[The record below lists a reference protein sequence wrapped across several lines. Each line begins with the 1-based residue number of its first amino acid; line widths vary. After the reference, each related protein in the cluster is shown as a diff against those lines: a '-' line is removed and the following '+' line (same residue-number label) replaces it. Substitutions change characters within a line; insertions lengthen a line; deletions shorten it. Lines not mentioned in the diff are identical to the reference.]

1 MNPYIKNFRLNQFGA
16 AALAAICFF
25 HIGCR
30 RESDSADKQSEPAP
44 AETTVAA
51 SAAPVV
57 VNPSFE
63 QGADGKPSGWTGTGN
78 VVWGEGEG
86 ATGARFAALRSD
98 DGAVNNASKGGEP
111 DWRSEPV
118 SLVPGTAYELRF
130 RCRYRPEVLFTSSQ
144 VYAGPECARQL
155 IKLDAS
161 EVVSPFRSYS
171 VRFVAPAEPQRIFL
185 GAFQLKGVIEYDDIE
200 LFPIKL
206 AQSSV
211 DGMLLEEGETITGN
225 RYNFN
230 APFENKALRNLSRA
244 LVSCNNVFHHDR
256 WRFSKPTDVV
266 VYRHELAGRKQLSGE
281 LSLTTWFHEES
292 SWALGVEV
300 STDGKD
306 FRRIAT
312 FKKPELGPQKK
323 TEKVKIPADMLP
335 ASALWV
341 RLCNDTTD
349 NSKPMFFQ
357 VPKYEYS
364 ANIDGAPLQAV
375 GQTAAM
381 TMLGE
386 DPAISVQPLVADVA
400 KPAFSVKVTN
410 LGNKT
415 VQLSPELSIRLGTQ
429 SEKKSTAAPMKLA
442 PGKTSDVSI
451 PYEMP
456 EAGNYAFEF
465 SLGKNSSTR
474 LAATIYQP
482 ILNATNYGELLNSPS
497 PGVGLWWASSGW
509 KVSKTRP
516 LPTAKS
522 QAIRISLAGNE
533 AEGAQLVVR
542 PEKALTGLTATAGEL
557 RSNSG
562 ALLPA
567 DAVEV
572 LRVGYVNVEMPTDE
586 PNCTGNWPDPL
597 PPFKGG
603 VSVAAGDNQP
613 LWVRVKAP
621 ANTAPGLYRGQITLK
636 AEGFTAT
643 VPLEVQVYGFS
654 LPDTTTCRTLFGL
667 DAGPIWRYQ
676 RLQTDADK
684 RAVWEKYLR
693 LMSDNRIS
701 PYNPVPL
708 DMFTWKFS
716 GGSNFWSGGKV
727 VADQPR
733 AGTNSLLVEDA
744 SPTES
749 LQVSSSEPLPISGKA
764 LDLNLWYR
772 TEKADQ
778 PAQLL
783 LSFSDSSGSHLG
795 GKNIHIDLSGATEWT
810 NFTKTI
816 GVIPSGAVSM
826 KFSLQASPWTASGE
840 NIGKAWFDDLS
851 LTDTGNGKELIAD
864 GGMEVGNA
872 AGDKKEIVFDW
883 KAWDA
888 AMARVFEKY
897 HFNSFVFGGE
907 SSFPGLGGGTFHST
921 KSGEF
926 EGHALGTQE
935 HRELFRA
942 WCSEVRSHLVEKGWL
957 DKAVSYPFDEPAEKD
972 YPAVIERLK
981 MLKENFPGLRRMV
994 PVNLGTA
1001 PEFIGYIDYWCP
1013 ILSAFDATFA
1023 HERQKAGDIFTWYIC
1038 CGPVAPYIGN
1048 FIDRPATDMRVW
1060 LWQTWQNEV
1069 QGILIWRVNWWNSKS
1084 AYPDSLQ
1091 NPYLDSMSWI
1101 DGYGK
1106 QVGEKRRWNVGDGR
1120 FIYPPEACFDGGQGP
1135 VLDGPVSTI
1144 RLEAQRDG
1152 IEDYEYLV
1160 LLKRLLG
1167 ENESTLNSDEAAR
1180 YAKLLE
1186 VPASISSGLTTFTTD
1201 PAPIAARRHEL
1212 ANAIEKLTNTAP
1224 ITKE

>member
-111 DWRSEPV
+111 DWRSKPV
-118 SLVPGTAYELRF
+118 SLVPGTDYELRF

-144 VYAGPECARQL
+144 AFAGPECARQS

-211 DGMLLEEGETITGN
+211 DGVLLGEGETITGN
-225 RYNFN
+225 RYDFK
-230 APFENKALRNLSRA
+230 APFKNKAFRNVSRA
-244 LVSCNNVFHHDR
+244 LVSCNNVFHDDR
-256 WRFSKPTDVV
+256 WRFSKPGDAV
-266 VYRHELAGRKQLSGE
+266 VYRHELEGRKQLSGE
-281 LSLTTWFHEES
+281 LSLTTWFHEDS
-292 SWALGVEV
+292 SWALGVEL

-306 FRRIAT
+306 YRRVAT
-312 FKKPELGPQKK
+312 LKKGDSAQMK

-349 NSKPMFFQ
+349 NSKPVFFQ

-364 ANIDGAPLQAV
+364 AMIDGAPLQAV
-375 GQTAAM
+375 GLTTAM
-381 TMLGE
+381 TVLGE
-386 DPAISVQPLVADVA
+386 DPAISVQPLVSDPR
-400 KPAFSVKVTN
+400 KPAIAVKVSN
-410 LGNKT
+410 LGNKE

-429 SEKKSTAAPMKLA
+429 SKKESTATPVKLA
-442 PGKTSDVSI
+442 PGKTAEVSI

-456 EAGNYAFEF
+456 VVGNYAFEF
-465 SLGKNSSTR
+465 SLGKN
-474 LAATIYQP
+474 LATSLATTFYQT
-482 ILNATNYGELLNSPS
+482 ILNVSNYGELLRSPS

-522 QAIRISLAGNE
+522 QAIRISVAGNE

-557 RSNSG
+557 RSESG

-572 LRVGYVNVEMPTDE
+572 LRVGYVNVEIPTDE
-586 PNCTGNWPDPL
+586 NGGTGNWPDPL

-603 VSVAAGDNQP
+603 VSVAAGENQP

-621 ANTAPGLYRGQITLK
+621 ANTAPGLYRGQITVN

-643 VPLEVQVYGFS
+643 VPLEVEVYGFS
-654 LPDTTTCRTLFGL
+654 LPDATTCRTLFGL
-667 DAGPIWRYQ
+667 DAGPIWKYQ

-684 RAVWEKYLR
+684 RAVWDKYLR

-701 PYNPVPL
+701 PYNPAPM
-708 DMFTWKFS
+708 DGFTYKFS
-716 GGSNFWSGGKV
+716 GDNP
-727 VADQPR
+727 Q
-733 AGTNSLLVEDA
+733 
-744 SPTES
+744 
-749 LQVSSSEPLPISGKA
+749 
-764 LDLNLWYR
+764 
-772 TEKADQ
+772 
-778 PAQLL
+778 
-783 LSFSDSSGSHLG
+783 
-795 GKNIHIDLSGATEWT
+795 
-810 NFTKTI
+810 
-816 GVIPSGAVSM
+816 
-826 KFSLQASPWTASGE
+826 
-840 NIGKAWFDDLS
+840 
-851 LTDTGNGKELIAD
+851 IA
-864 GGMEVGNA
+864 
-872 AGDKKEIVFDW
+872 FDW
-883 KAWDA
+883 AAWDA
-888 AMARVFEKY
+888 AMTRAIEKY
-897 HFNSFVFGGE
+897 HFNSFLV
-907 SSFPGLGGGTFHST
+907 SVPGLGGGTFHSRT
-921 KSGEF
+921 VGMLG
-926 EGHALGTQE
+926 GHAMGTPE
-935 HRELFRA
+935 HRALFRA
-942 WCSEVRSHLVEKGWL
+942 WCSEVRAHLVEKGWL
-957 DKAVSYPFDEPAEKD
+957 DKGVVYPFDEPAKKD
-972 YPAVIERLK
+972 YPFVIDQLRL
-981 MLKENFPGLRRMV
+981 LKEDFPGLRRMV
-994 PVNLGTA
+994 PTHLDA
-1001 PEFIGYIDYWCP
+1001 AEFVGYIDYWCP
-1013 ILSAFDATFA
+1013 KLNEFNPTFA
-1023 HERQKAGDIFTWYIC
+1023 HERQKANDISTWYIC
-1038 CGPVAPYIGN
+1038 VSPRAPYIGN

-1060 LWQTWQNEV
+1060 LWQSWQNEV
-1069 QGILIWRVNWWNSKS
+1069 QGILIWQVNWWTSSK

-1091 NPYLDSMSWI
+1091 NPYLDSMAWV
-1101 DGYGK
+1101 DGYGT
-1106 QVGEKRRWNVGDGR
+1106 QVGEKRPWSVGDGR
-1120 FIYPPEACFDGGQGP
+1120 LLYPPEACFDGGQGP

-1167 ENESTLNSDEAAR
+1167 ENASTLNSDEAAR

-1212 ANAIEKLTNTAP
+1212 ANAIEKLTSTAP